1 MNTLLQDIRYGVR
14 TLLRNP
20 GFTAVA
26 VLVLTLGIGA
36 NATVI
41 TLANTVLFKNLPF
54 ADSDRILYVSAVTRE
69 DTRNSFGVSFP
80 DYRDFA
86 AQTRSFQS
94 LGAYSGSSANL
105 TDVSGFPTEYRA
117 AQMTA
122 NGFSV
127 IGQKPVLGRDFLSQ
141 DAQFG
146 AAPVAILGYGIWE
159 TRYAKDPSI
168 IGKAIHL
175 NEVSTVVIGVMPRG
189 LIFPGETALWLPLI
203 PTPDL
208 DKRQP
213 RGLQSRG
220 VRLFGHLSPNANLKT
235 AGAELNAIAQR
246 LEAAY
251 PDTNN
256 DKAVLVQTFNDAQF
270 NGRIRIVFLALL
282 GAVGFVLLIACANVA
297 NLLLARAVSRSREIS
312 IRVALGASRW
322 RIVRQ
327 LLIESVMLSAVGGI
341 FGSVLAFWGVRIF
354 DRAVIP
360 TGKPAFLI
368 FIMDYHVLAYIAA
381 ITLGTGILFGLVPAL
396 RLSKLDIN
404 SALKDGSHG
413 SGSGSRSR
421 YLSASL
427 VVAEMALAV
436 VLLAGAGLMI
446 RSFLNVYN
454 SPLGVNSNNVLT
466 AQISL
471 RGTKYK
477 SADSQLAFFHQLQT
491 RLQALPGVEFAALT
505 SNLPAGGSITYNY
518 ELEGSPS
525 SDARRRPDAEA
536 LIVSPEYFPSL
547 EIRPVRGRTFTPQ
560 DGVTGVP
567 VVIVNQSFA
576 AKYFQKQDALGKRLR
591 LVKRVPDAT
600 GAVADVLQPWL
611 TVVGVIPNVIQDNSD
626 TTESPLIYLPFQ
638 QEPRNGLYV
647 ALRTSV
653 PPGTLTNSLRH
664 EVQSVDENL
673 PVNQLDSLINILV
686 MRSWPWR
693 IFGSMFAIFAIIA
706 LILAGVGLYGVIA
719 HSVNQ
724 RTQEIGVRVA
734 LGASSGKIL
743 RLVFVQGMRQL
754 AIGMAIGLAA
764 AFAVTRVLKGL
775 LIGVSSTD
783 PTTFIVVALVLTA
796 AGILGCLIPAR
807 RAVRVDPVIA
817 LRHD

>member
-1 MNTLLQDIRYGVR
+1 MNSFLQDVRYGIR
-14 TLLRNP
+14 TLLKNP
-20 GFTAVA
+20 TFTAIA
-26 VLVLTLGIGA
+26 VLALTLGIGA

-41 TLANTVLFKNLPF
+41 TLANSVLFKNLPF
-54 ADSDRILYVSAVTRE
+54 ADSDRVLYVSGVARS
-69 DTRNSFGVSFP
+69 DSQNSFGISLP

-94 LGAYSGSSANL
+94 LGAYTGSSANL
-105 TDVSGFPTEYRA
+105 TDASGFPTEYRA
-117 AQMTA
+117 TQMTA

-127 IGQKPVLGRDFLSQ
+127 IGQTPIIGRGFLPT

-168 IGKAIHL
+168 VGKAIRL
-175 NEVSTVVIGVMPRG
+175 NEISTVVIGLMPRG
-189 LIFPGETALWLPLI
+189 LIFPGETALWLPLVS
-203 PTPDL
+203 TPDL
-208 DKRQP
+208 ERRQSHP
-213 RGLQSRG
+213 L
-220 VRLFGHLSPNANLKT
+220 RLFGHLAPDANIKT
-235 AGAELNAIAQR
+235 ADAEMNAIARR
-246 LEAAY
+246 LESAY
-251 PDTNN
+251 PATNK
-256 DKAVLVQTFNDAQF
+256 DKAILVQTFNDAQF

-322 RIVRQ
+322 RVVRQ

-341 FGSVLAFWGVRIF
+341 FGSVFAFWGVRIF

-368 FIMDYHVLAYIAA
+368 FTMDYHVLAYIAA
-381 ITLGTGILFGLVPAL
+381 ITLGTGVLFGLAPAL

-404 SALKDGSHG
+404 TALKDGSHG
-413 SGSGSRSR
+413 SGSGTRSR

-446 RSFLNVYN
+446 RSFLNIYN
-454 SPLGVNSNNVLT
+454 STLGVNSNNVLT

-471 RGTKYK
+471 RGAKYK
-477 SADSQLAFFHQLQT
+477 STDSQVAFFQQLQT
-491 RLQALPGVEFAALT
+491 RLQALPGVELAALM
-505 SNLPAGGSITYNY
+505 SNLPAGNSITFNY
-518 ELEGSPS
+518 ELEGSPA
-525 SDARRRPDAEA
+525 SDARRRPEVEA
-536 LIVSPEYFPSL
+536 LVVSPEYFPTL
-547 EIRPVRGRTFTPQ
+547 EIRPVQGRTFTSQ

-567 VVIVNQSFA
+567 AVIVNQAFA
-576 AKYFQKQDALGKRLR
+576 AKFFPKQDALRKRLR
-591 LVKRVPDAT
+591 LAKRVPDAT
-600 GAVADVLQPWL
+600 GAATDILQPWL
-611 TVVGVIPNVIQDNSD
+611 TVVGVIPNIIQDNGDS
-626 TTESPLIYLPFQ
+626 TEIPLIYLPFR

-653 PPGTLTNSLRH
+653 PPGTLSNSLRH

-673 PVNQLDSLINILV
+673 PVNQLDSLTNILV

-693 IFGSMFAIFAIIA
+693 VFGSMFAIFAVIA
-706 LILAGVGLYGVIA
+706 LILASVGLYGVIA
-719 HSVNQ
+719 HSVIQ

-743 RLVFVQGMRQL
+743 RLVFAQGMRQL

-775 LIGVSSTD
+775 LVGVSSTD